1 MNLRYGGRWLPTV
14 HITMRPIVSLNDT
27 GGRATVH
34 VHTAPNVFHN
44 LLAFQPPSYAL
55 AQVDDER
62 LGGQAWSQDEG
73 VRLIVNG
80 AIKRWNK

>member
-1 MNLRYGGRWLPTV
+1 
-14 HITMRPIVSLNDT
+14 MRPIVSLNDT

-62 LGGQAWSQDEG
+62 LGGQA
-73 VRLIVNG
+73 
-80 AIKRWNK
+80 